1 VLVKN
6 GGNINFTTQ
15 FFTMYQKIVVST
27 LLLFMTAALQAQS
40 KAPMKRDSFPRNS
53 WEIGVDVLSL
63 FEKNNVP
70 AASIFFRRN
79 YAQSAF
85 RGKAW
90 RFQVGM
96 DTEVRNFDSNA
107 RFFPDTWRSYC
118 PYLGIGHEWQFSQNR
133 FKWFAGVDL
142 TSSYQVSDTYQLL
155 SIADSTVVDAH
166 LETLNIRL
174 NGILGAQWA
183 LTKSLSVA
191 LESSFF
197 IQYESY
203 FLNSPSGKYN
213 TPQETWGQTMI
224 EDKKFTTSFQPFWAI
239 TFIYQIS
246 SHELE

>member
-1 VLVKN
+1 
-6 GGNINFTTQ
+6 
-15 FFTMYQKIVVST
+15 MYQKIVVST

-96 DTEVRNFDSNA
+96 DTEVRNYTDNA
-107 RFFPDTWRSYC
+107 RFFDDTWRSYG
-118 PYLGIGHEWQFSQNR
+118 PYLGIGHEWQFHQKR
-133 FKWFAGVDL
+133 FTWYLGVDMTTAYL
-142 TSSYQVSDTYQLL
+142 ASDKYQLL
-155 SIADSTVVDAH
+155 SIADSTVVDSYI
-166 LETLNIRL
+166 EIIRFGM

-183 LTKSLSVA
+183 ITRNIKAA
-191 LESSFF
+191 LESSFHL
-197 IQYESY
+197 QYQSY
-203 FLNSPSGKYN
+203 FLNEPSGKYN
-213 TPQETWGQTMI
+213 TPQETWGQTMVS
-224 EDKKFTTSFQPFWAI
+224 DKKFTSTFQPFWAI
-239 TFIYQIS
+239 RFIYQIS